1 LLAAPRTDPGVRRY
15 RTGLLPRMI
24 DEKPLFGPRMQDAR
38 IRQVAIG
45 DRLHSLP
52 CEPMFLSPPPDGVEP
67 TIDQMVT
74 ERRDLVGERHDDDIG
89 VGATQQRFRGAH
101 RRSGVSGI
109 VKANEYA
116 IFGFETGRA
125 PE

>member
-1 LLAAPRTDPGVRRY
+1 
-15 RTGLLPRMI
+15 MI

-45 DRLHSLP
+45 DRLHSRP